1 MRRICIV
8 TGIRSATLL
17 LFAMSLAGGEETNTY
32 VPPPPPKVSV
42 AQPLLQEVIDYLE
55 MTGSTVASGRVDVP
69 ARVSGEL
76 QSMHFHPGTDVETGD
91 LLFVIDPREYQAAL
105 QGAAAELGVARAQVK
120 RARIEFQR
128 AKTLYA
134 KKAGSESDVVRW
146 QGELEVA
153 TAEIQRAQATRD
165 RAQLDRDYTQVI
177 APISGRVGRNR
188 IDIGNLVGEGEA
200 TVLTEITDFDPMYA
214 YFNLNER
221 DYLRLVTAYRKRV
234 KERGLDPA
242 VDPDRKAGIPVFMG
256 LANEEGY
263 PHTGIADFAESGLD
277 PNTGTL
283 QLRGV
288 FENSGAPPPIT
299 SGLFARI
306 RLPVA
311 KRADMLLVSE
321 RAIGADQSG
330 RFLLVANSDNVI
342 EKRNIRQG
350 QLSDGMR
357 VIEEGLE
364 SGEWVVV
371 NGLQRARPGGKV
383 EPEKTDMTKLTVSA
397 MRAAASNR
405 DEGSPAKENAPRAS
419 DVGRE

>member
-1 MRRICIV
+1 MRRV
-8 TGIRSATLL
+8 SR
-17 LFAMSLAGGEETNTY
+17 LAGLTPVTALIVMVALAGCEETNTY
-32 VPPPPPKVSV
+32 VEPPPPKVSV
-42 AQPLLQEVIDYLE
+42 AQPLVQEIIDYLE

-76 QSMHFHPGTDVETGD
+76 QSMHFQPGTDVEAGD

-105 QGAAAELGVARAQVK
+105 QGAAAELGAAEAQVR

-128 AKTLYA
+128 AKNLYA
-134 KKAGSESDVVRW
+134 KKAGSESDVVKWR
-146 QGELEVA
+146 GELEVA
-153 TAEIQRAQATRD
+153 TAEIQRAQAKRD
-165 RAQLDRDYTQVI
+165 RAQLDLDYTQVI
-177 APISGRVGRNR
+177 APIEGRVGRNR
-188 IDIGNLVGEGEA
+188 VDIGNLVGEGEA

-221 DYLRLVTAYRKRV
+221 DFLRLSTAYRKRV
-234 KERGLDPA
+234 KEKGLDPA
-242 VDPDRKAGIPVFMG
+242 VDPDRKAGIPVFLG

-288 FENSGAPPPIT
+288 FENSGSPPAVT

-306 RLPVA
+306 RLPVD

-330 RFLLVANSDNVI
+330 RFLLIANSNNVI
-342 EKRNIRQG
+342 EKRSIRQG
-350 QLSDGMR
+350 QLTDGMR

-371 NGLQRARPGGKV
+371 KGLQRARPGGKV
-383 EPEKTDMTKLTVSA
+383 EPEKTDMSKLTVSA
-397 MRAAASNR
+397 MRAVASGQNQ
-405 DEGSPAKENAPRAS
+405 GSPARENAPRAS

>member
-1 MRRICIV
+1 MRR
-8 TGIRSATLL
+8 TLTTAGYLSALPVL
-17 LFAMSLAGGEETNTY
+17 ISIALAGCEETNTY
-32 VPPPPPKVSV
+32 VEPPPPKVSV
-42 AQPLLQEVIDYLE
+42 AQPLVQEVIDYLE
-55 MTGSTVASGRVDVP
+55 MTGSTVASGRVDIP

-76 QSMHFHPGTDVETGD
+76 QSMHFQPGTDVEAGD

-105 QGAAAELGVARAQVK
+105 QGAEAELGAARAQAK
-120 RARIEFQR
+120 RARIELKR
-128 AKTLYA
+128 AKNLYA

-165 RAQLDRDYTQVI
+165 RAQLDLDYTQVI
-177 APISGRVGRNR
+177 APIDGRVGRNR
-188 IDIGNLVGEGEA
+188 VDIGNLVGEGEA

-221 DYLRLVTAYRKRV
+221 DYLRLASAYRKRI
-234 KERGLDPA
+234 KEKGLDPA

-263 PHTGIADFAESGLD
+263 PHTGVADFAESGLD

-283 QLRGV
+283 QIRGV
-288 FENSGAPPPIT
+288 FENSGAPPPVT
-299 SGLFARI
+299 AGLFARI
-306 RLPVA
+306 RLPVD

-364 SGEWVVV
+364 PGEWVVV

-383 EPEKTDMTKLTVSA
+383 EPEKTDMSKLTVSA
-397 MRAAASNR
+397 MRAAAGGQGQ
-405 DEGSPAKENAPRAS
+405 GSPVEESAPRAS
-419 DVGRE
+419 DSSRE

>member
-1 MRRICIV
+1 MRQ
-8 TGIRSATLL
+8 TLTTAGYLSAIPVLISI
-17 LFAMSLAGGEETNTY
+17 ALAGCEETNTY
-32 VPPPPPKVSV
+32 VEPPPPKVSV
-42 AQPLLQEVIDYLE
+42 AQPLVQEVIDYLE

-76 QSMHFHPGTDVETGD
+76 QSMHFQPGTDVEAGD

-105 QGAAAELGVARAQVK
+105 QGAEAELGAARAQAK
-120 RARIEFQR
+120 RARIELKR
-128 AKTLYA
+128 AKNLYA

-146 QGELEVA
+146 QGELDVA
-153 TAEIQRAQATRD
+153 AAEIQRAQATRD
-165 RAQLDRDYTQVI
+165 RAQLDLDYTQVI
-177 APISGRVGRNR
+177 APIGGRVGRNR
-188 IDIGNLVGEGEA
+188 VDIGNLVGEGEA

-221 DYLRLVTAYRKRV
+221 DFLRLSTAYRKRV

-242 VDPDRKAGIPVFMG
+242 VDPDRKVGIPVFMG

-263 PHTGIADFAESGLD
+263 PHTGVADFAESGLD

-283 QLRGV
+283 QIRGV
-288 FENSGAPPPIT
+288 FENSGAPPPVT
-299 SGLFARI
+299 AGLFARI
-306 RLPVA
+306 RLPVD

-321 RAIGADQSG
+321 RAIGADQGG

-357 VIEEGLE
+357 VIEEGLVP
-364 SGEWVVV
+364 GEWVVV
-371 NGLQRARPGGKV
+371 RGLQRARPGSKV
-383 EPEKTDMTKLTVSA
+383 EPEKTDMSKLTVSA
-397 MRAAASNR
+397 MRAAAGGQ
-405 DEGSPAKENAPRAS
+405 GSPTEESAPQAS
-419 DVGRE
+419 DSSRE

>member
-1 MRRICIV
+1 MRYVRAAAGCSPAITFLAALV
-8 TGIRSATLL
+8 
-17 LFAMSLAGGEETNTY
+17 LAGCEETNTY
-32 VPPPPPKVSV
+32 VEPPPPKVSV
-42 AQPLLQEVIDYLE
+42 AQPMVQEIIDYLE

-76 QSMHFHPGTDVETGD
+76 QSMHFQPGTDVEAGD
-91 LLFVIDPREYQAAL
+91 LLFIIDPREYQAAL
-105 QGAAAELGVARAQVK
+105 QGAEAELGAARAQAK
-120 RARIEFQR
+120 RAKIELKR
-128 AKTLYA
+128 AKNLYA

-165 RAQLDRDYTQVI
+165 RAQLDLDYTQVI
-177 APISGRVGRNR
+177 APIGGRVGRNR

-200 TVLTEITDFDPMYA
+200 TVLTEITDFDPLYA

-221 DYLRLVTAYRKRV
+221 DFLRLSSAYRKRV
-234 KERGLDPA
+234 KEKGLDPA

-256 LANEEGY
+256 LANEQGY
-263 PHTGIADFAESGLD
+263 PHTGVADFAESGLD

-283 QLRGV
+283 QIRGV
-288 FENSGAPPPIT
+288 FENSGSPPPVT
-299 SGLFARI
+299 TGLFARI
-306 RLPVA
+306 RLPVD

-321 RAIGADQSG
+321 RAIGADQGG

-364 SGEWVVV
+364 PGEWVVV
-371 NGLQRARPGGKV
+371 NGLQRARPGSKV
-383 EPEKTDMTKLTVSA
+383 EPEKIDMSKLTVSA
-397 MRAAASNR
+397 MRAAASGK
-405 DEGSPAKENAPRAS
+405 DQGSPAEESAPPAS
-419 DVGRE
+419 DSSRE

>member
-1 MRRICIV
+1 MRRV
-8 TGIRSATLL
+8 SR
-17 LFAMSLAGGEETNTY
+17 LAGLTPVTALFVMVALAGCEETNTY
-32 VPPPPPKVSV
+32 VEPPPPKVSV
-42 AQPLLQEVIDYLE
+42 AQPLVQEVIDYLE

-76 QSMHFHPGTDVETGD
+76 QSMHFQPGTDVEAGD

-105 QGAAAELGVARAQVK
+105 QGAAAELGAAEAQVK

-128 AKTLYA
+128 AKNLYA
-134 KKAGSESDVVRW
+134 KKAGSESDVVKWR
-146 QGELEVA
+146 GELEVA
-153 TAEIQRAQATRD
+153 TAEIQRAQAKQD
-165 RAQLDRDYTQVI
+165 RAQLDLDYTQVI

-188 IDIGNLVGEGEA
+188 VDIGNLVGEGEA

-221 DYLRLVTAYRKRV
+221 DYLRLHDRLSEAGQGKGAGPRRRPRSKSRHPGIHGARQR
-234 KERGLDPA
+234 RG
-242 VDPDRKAGIPVFMG
+242 VS
-256 LANEEGY
+256 
-263 PHTGIADFAESGLD
+263 PHRHRR
-277 PNTGTL
+277 
-283 QLRGV
+283 LRGV
-288 FENSGAPPPIT
+288 GAR
-299 SGLFARI
+299 SEYRNAA
-306 RLPVA
+306 VA
-311 KRADMLLVSE
+311 GCVRKQRSAAAHHVGAVRAHTPAGGKRADMLLVSE

-350 QLSDGMR
+350 QLTDGMR

-364 SGEWVVV
+364 PGEWVVV

-383 EPEKTDMTKLTVSA
+383 EPEKTDMSKLTVSA
-397 MRAAASNR
+397 MRAAASDR
-405 DEGSPAKENAPRAS
+405 DEGSPAREDAPRAS